1 VAEEAQEV
9 TSEKDRA
16 KARMRELVDA
26 IAHHDIK
33 YHVEDSPEISD
44 YEYDMLAKEL
54 AELEGRFPDLVLP
67 DSPTQRVS
75 GKPLEEFPQVEH
87 RVAMLSLDNSYSPEE
102 LREIHSR
109 IVKWLPGEKVEYVV
123 EPKID
128 GLGVAVL
135 YEDRA
140 FVRGATR
147 GDGRVGEDVTSN
159 LRTIR
164 SIPLRLRPEG
174 GLRGVEVRGE
184 VYMTVEGLKKLNR
197 QREEKGEPPF
207 ANPRNAAAGSVRQL
221 DPKATATRPLDAFFY
236 TLSHSESKMP
246 KTHSECLEAMKASGL
261 RVSPH
266 LRVFSSIDDVLDHV
280 SSWESK
286 REGLDF
292 EIDGMVVKVNSLEQQ
307 RRLGSTAKSPR
318 WAIAYKFPPKQMTTT
333 LKDIMIQV
341 GRTGALTPVA
351 VLEPVSI
358 GGVTVSR
365 ATLHNEDEVRRK
377 DLMIGDVV
385 LIERAGEVIPQVVK
399 PVKERRTGRER
410 PFKMPISCP
419 ACGSR
424 AVREEGEVVR
434 RCVNASCPAQV
445 KERLRHFCGRD
456 AMDVEGVGP
465 ALIEQLVEKGLVQ
478 TISGLYRLDK
488 ADLLGLEGIAE
499 KSSENILSAIRGSV
513 EREFP
518 RVLFSL
524 GIRHVGRTTANDL
537 AEAFGSMARLAS
549 ASKDDL
555 SRVEGVGDV
564 VAGAVRDFFDD
575 PANRRLVKE
584 LESAGLKMEAG
595 GRRKGPLEGKVFL
608 FTGEL
613 SSMARSEAESLVESL
628 GGRVSS
634 SVTKSTDYVVV
645 GEAPG
650 SKLEKARKMGK
661 EVLDEKAFLKLA
673 RRK

>member
-33 YHVEDSPEISD
+33 YYVEDSPEISD

-54 AELEGRFPDLVLP
+54 AELEERFPDLVLP

-87 RVAMLSLDNSYSPEE
+87 RVAMLSLDNCYSPEE
-102 LREIHSR
+102 LREFHSR
-109 IVKWLPGEKVEYVV
+109 IVKWLPGEKVEYAV

-135 YEDRA
+135 YEGRA
-140 FVRGATR
+140 FARGATR

-164 SIPLRLRPEG
+164 SIPMRLRPEG

-184 VYMTVEGLKKLNR
+184 VYMTVEGLNKLNR

-221 DPKATATRPLDAFFY
+221 DPKVTATRPLDAFFY
-236 TLSHSESKMP
+236 TLSHSDSKMP
-246 KTHSECLEAMKASGL
+246 KTHGECLEAMKASGL

-266 LRVFSSIDDVLDHV
+266 FRVFGSIDEVLDHV

-286 REGLDF
+286 REGLGF

-307 RRLGSTAKSPR
+307 RRLGSTSKSPR
-318 WAIAYKFPPKQMTTT
+318 WAIAFKFPPKQMTTR
-333 LKDIMIQV
+333 LEDIVVQV

-377 DLMIGDVV
+377 DLMVGDVV
-385 LIERAGEVIPQVVK
+385 LVERAGEVIPQVVK

-410 PFKMPISCP
+410 PFRMPTSCP
-419 ACGSR
+419 VCGSR
-424 AVREEGEVVR
+424 AVREEDEAVR

-465 ALIEQLVEKGLVQ
+465 ALIEQLVEKGLVP
-478 TISGLYRLDK
+478 TISGLYRLDR

-499 KSSENILSAIRGSV
+499 KSSENILRAIRGSV

-518 RVLFSL
+518 RVLFAL

-549 ASKDDL
+549 AGKDDL
-555 SRVEGVGDV
+555 SRVEGVGDI

-584 LESAGLKMEAG
+584 LESAGLKMEAVG
-595 GRRKGPLEGKVFL
+595 GRKGPLEGKVFL

-613 SSMARSEAESLVESL
+613 RSMTRSEAQSIVESI

-661 EVLDEKAFLKLA
+661 EILDEKAFLRLA
-673 RRK
+673 GRK